1 MRTASWRKSAKSI
14 GKPMPPDLLGNALG
28 AKKAA
33 SKFPERQTD
42 TGLGDALG
50 GPSPN
55 TAPEPIVEAAKTVRG
70 TAAYED
76 ADGTIH
82 ASAGSKRAG
91 EAPKNEI
98 DYRAWR
104 ATGRNAPIHT
114 KVRPEYRKMFY
125 QGAAREE
132 KELCVVLEEMIL
144 ARYGRKK

>member
-1 MRTASWRKSAKSI
+1 
-14 GKPMPPDLLGNALG
+14 MPPDPIADALA

-33 SKFPERQTD
+33 TTKFTSRQTD
-42 TGLGDALG
+42 TGLGDELG
-50 GPSPN
+50 QSAPAAKPVPKPDP
-55 TAPEPIVEAAKTVRG
+55 TPEPRYEPAHGGRG
-70 TAAYED
+70 EGVTIDE
-76 ADGTIH
+76 DGTIH
-82 ASAGSKRAG
+82 ASPGSKTAKD
-91 EAPKNEI
+91 APKNEI

-104 ATGRNAPIHT
+104 AKGRNAPIHT